1 MRSGTV
7 GWVWFL
13 AGGLVL
19 PTGVWGQ
26 EPTSTA
32 NGATSRIVAR
42 PDWTDTDVAR
52 ATSSI
57 DIDGRM
63 DEPAWAAARSI
74 ALPWEIEPR
83 LNVDTELATDC
94 RITFDDQNLYFGCRV
109 SDPDPESIR
118 AFLVDRDETEGQ
130 DEIGLVVDPFRDSR
144 RAFGFNLNPLGVQKD
159 WVYDREQGN
168 DAWNAI
174 WDSSGRLT
182 LDGWTVEAAIP
193 FASLRFPARAE
204 PQDWGFFI
212 WRGRPRSEGVTVRSV
227 PRNPSN
233 QCALCQMAVLGGVE
247 PPEPGLGLE
256 LAPYATVER
265 TDARAELSSSALTS
279 GPTRDQYGVDARW
292 SVTSD
297 VTANLTIN
305 PDFSQVEADVAQL
318 QSNQQFALFFPE
330 RRPFFLEGSEI
341 FETTPFRAVFTR
353 TIADPSVGAKLTG
366 KDGAWAYG
374 VLAARDERTNLL
386 FPGPQSSASTGLE
399 TPNAAFMARVRRD
412 VGEASTVGT
421 LLTVRDGEG
430 GYRNAVVGADARIR
444 VGQAS
449 SITAQFLGSET
460 QYPAEVA
467 NDFAQ
472 PSGAFRGW
480 AGRAHFDYR
489 TRGRWLSSFVSHTD
503 PGLRA
508 DGGFVSG
515 ADFQQV
521 DARGGFNFWMD
532 DSPLLT
538 RVETVG
544 GGGRFQETDGTL
556 IGQFVFTS
564 IGVYGARQG
573 HLAANP
579 DVFWREYR
587 GQRFRIERL
596 NIFGEVQPTRRIY
609 ADIFF
614 QFGRELDFVNARE
627 SGLVRLS
634 GSLDLRLGRSIEWDM
649 DYDEKRLTH
658 LGQRVF
664 RESIAQTRIFYHF
677 SSRFFFRA
685 ILQFRDV
692 ARDPALYVVQVDPKS
707 RSLDSQLL
715 LSYKVNPQSV
725 VLLGYSDASLGLREN
740 QDPFASLDLTRLSR
754 SFFLKLSYAW
764 RP

>member
-1 MRSGTV
+1 MGWEVLGRVRSWLWLLAVPATV
-7 GWVWFL
+7 
-13 AGGLVL
+13 A
-19 PTGVWGQ
+19 GQ
-26 EPTSTA
+26 EATDGT
-32 NGATSRIVAR
+32 TSRIVER
-42 PDWTDTDVAR
+42 PEWTDATVRR
-52 ATSSI
+52 ASSRI
-57 DIDGRM
+57 EIDGRV
-63 DEPAWAAARSI
+63 DEAAWADAESI

-94 RITFDDQNLYFGCRV
+94 RITFDDRNLYFGCRM
-109 SDPDPESIR
+109 SDPDPGSIR
-118 AFLVDRDETEGQ
+118 AFLVDRDQTDGQ
-130 DEIGLVVDPFRDSR
+130 DEIGLVIDPFRDSR
-144 RAFGFNLNPLGVQKD
+144 RAFGFNLNALGVQKD

-174 WDSSGRLT
+174 WDSRGRLT
-182 LDGWTVEAAIP
+182 SNGWEVEAAIP
-193 FASLRFPARAE
+193 FASLRFPATTD
-204 PQDWGFFI
+204 PQDWGFFV
-212 WRGRPRSEGVTVRSV
+212 WRGRPRSEEVSVRSV

-233 QCALCQMAVLGGVE
+233 QCALCQMAVLRGVE

-256 LAPYATVER
+256 VAPYATVER
-265 TDARAELSSSALTS
+265 TDSRPEVTS
-279 GPTRDQYGVDARW
+279 PSLATGPTNDEYGVDARW

-297 VTANLTIN
+297 LTANLTIN
-305 PDFSQVEADVAQL
+305 PDFSQVEADGAQL

-366 KDGAWAYG
+366 KGGAWAYG

-399 TPNAAFMARVRRD
+399 SANSAFMARVRRD
-412 VGEASTVGT
+412 VGEASTVGGLVT
-421 LLTVRDGEG
+421 ARDGEG
-430 GYRNAVVGADARIR
+430 GYRNLVAGADARVRI
-444 VGQAS
+444 GQAS
-449 SITAQFLGSET
+449 SVTAQVLGSET
-460 QYPAEVA
+460 EYPTEVA
-467 NDFAQ
+467 SAFGQ
-472 PSGAFRGW
+472 PMGSFGGW
-480 AGRAHFDYR
+480 AARAHFDYR
-489 TRGRWLSSFVSHTD
+489 TRTRWLSSFVSHTD

-508 DGGFVSG
+508 DGGFVAG

-521 DARGGFNFWMD
+521 DARGGFNVWMD
-532 DSPLLT
+532 DHPLLT
-538 RVETVG
+538 RIESVS

-564 IGVYGARQG
+564 FGAHGARQSR
-573 HLAANP
+573 LSANP

-596 NIFGEVQPTRRIY
+596 NLSGEVQPTRRIY
-609 ADIFF
+609 ADFFF
-614 QFGRELDFVNARE
+614 QLGRELDFANTRE
-627 SGLVRLS
+627 SGLTRLS

-649 DYDEKRLTH
+649 DYDEKRLTY

-664 RESIAQTRIFYHF
+664 RESIAQTRVFYHF
-677 SSRFFFRA
+677 SSRLFFRA
-685 ILQFRDV
+685 IVQLRDV
-692 ARDPALYVVQVDPKS
+692 ARDPALYVVEVDPTS

-725 VLLGYSDASLGLREN
+725 VLVGYSDASLGIREN
-740 QDPFASLDLTRLSR
+740 QDPFAALDLTRLSR